1 LTVWHGTDS
10 MRQPFSR
17 GRAAGDTQSGED
29 VASST
34 AQVGE
39 KPSGFVRGLGT
50 WDATMVVAGSMIG
63 SGIFIVSAD
72 IARQVG
78 SAGWL
83 LLVWLVT
90 GVLTVTGALAYGELA
105 AMMPEAGGQYVF
117 LREAYSPFWGFLY
130 GWTLFLVIQ
139 TGTVAA
145 VAVAFA
151 RFLGV
156 LVPAISPT
164 AWLVH
169 PFNVSAGYAVS
180 LSTQQLVGILMLALL
195 SWTNSR
201 GLALGKFIQDLFTST
216 KVLTLLLLIVVGVFI
231 GANASAI
238 SANFSGAWTPHGVS
252 AITPEIPFIGATSA
266 TAGLFGLLVA
276 FSVAQVGS
284 LFSSDAWNNVTF
296 VAGEVRDPRRSVP
309 IAMAAGTGMVVVLY
323 FLANVSYLVMLP
335 LPAIQHAVD
344 DRVATAALQTIFGG
358 AGAGIMALGI
368 VISTFGCANGMILA
382 GARVY
387 WAMAHDGLFFRT
399 TGTLNRKH
407 VPGRGLAL
415 QCAWACLLIL
425 PRTRLRDAAGA
436 PLHDPATGLE
446 QYGNV
451 YSNLLDYVIFAVL
464 IFYVLTII
472 GLFVLRRTR
481 PEAPRP
487 YRAFGYPVLPA
498 LYVVAAALIALTL
511 LVYKTQTTWPGLVI
525 VLTGIP
531 VYVLWRR
538 LGSRQEAE

>member
-1 LTVWHGTDS
+1 
-10 MRQPFSR
+10 
-17 GRAAGDTQSGED
+17 

-34 AQVGE
+34 AQVE
-39 KPSGFVRGLGT
+39 KKTPGFVRGLGR
-50 WDATMVVAGSMIG
+50 WDATMGVAGSMIG

-151 RFLGV
+151 RYLGV

-164 AWLVH
+164 AWI
-169 PFNVSAGYAVS
+169 VSPIDVSHGYAVS
-180 LSTQQLVGILMLALL
+180 LSTQQLVGILMLVLL

-216 KVLTLLLLIVVGVFI
+216 KVLTLVLLIGVGIFI
-231 GANASAI
+231 GANAGAI
-238 SANFSGAWTPHGVS
+238 SANFTAPWTPQGVS
-252 AITPEIPFIGATSA
+252 AIAPEVPFVASTSA

-323 FLANVSYLVMLP
+323 FLANVSYLVILP
-335 LPAIQHAVD
+335 LSAIQHAVD

-399 TGTLNRKH
+399 TGTLNRRH
-407 VPGRGLAL
+407 VPGVGLAL

-425 PRTRLRDAAGA
+425 PRTRLRDAAGG

-481 PEAPRP
+481 PDAPRP

-498 LYVVAAALIALTL
+498 LYVVVAALIALTL

-538 LGSRQEAE
+538 FGSRPQPAS

>member
-1 LTVWHGTDS
+1 MARGPIACASISAAGGRHDIAPAGDDVAERAGVGE
-10 MRQPFSR
+10 
-17 GRAAGDTQSGED
+17 GRAT
-29 VASST
+29 
-34 AQVGE
+34 
-39 KPSGFVRGLGT
+39 GFVRGLGT

-90 GVLTVTGALAYGELA
+90 GALTVIGALAYGELA

-139 TGTVAA
+139 TGTIAA

-164 AWLVH
+164 AWIVH
-169 PFNVSAGYAVS
+169 PINVSYGYAVS
-180 LSTQQLVGILMLALL
+180 LSTQQVVGILMLALL

-201 GLALGKFIQDLFTST
+201 GLALGRFIQDLFTST
-216 KVLTLLLLIVVGVFI
+216 KVLTLVLLILVGVFI
-231 GANASAI
+231 GANAGAI
-238 SANFSGAWTPHGVS
+238 SANFAAAWTPRGVS
-252 AITPEIPFIGATSA
+252 PITPEIPFIGATSA

-276 FSVAQVGS
+276 FGVAQVGS

-296 VAGEVRDPRRSVP
+296 VAGEVKDPRRSVP
-309 IAMAAGTGMVVVLY
+309 IAMAAGTGLVVVLY
-323 FLANVSYLVMLP
+323 FLANVSYLVTLP
-335 LPAIQHAVD
+335 LSAIQHAVD
-344 DRVATAALQTIFGG
+344 DRVATAALQSIFGR

-399 TGTLNRKH
+399 TGTLNRRH
-407 VPGRGLAL
+407 VPAVGLAL
-415 QCAWACLLIL
+415 QCAWAGLLIL

-436 PLHDPATGLE
+436 PLVDPASGLE

-464 IFYVLTII
+464 IFYVLTIV

-481 PEAPRP
+481 PDAPRP

-498 LYVVAAALIALTL
+498 LYVVVAALIALTL

-531 VYVLWRR
+531 VYALWRR
-538 LGSRQEAE
+538 FGSPPAASG

>member
-1 LTVWHGTDS
+1 LH
-10 MRQPFSR
+10 P
-17 GRAAGDTQSGED
+17 GDD

-34 AQVGE
+34 GLGEE
-39 KPSGFVRGLGT
+39 KPSGFVRGLGP

-72 IARQVG
+72 ISRQVG

-139 TGTVAA
+139 TGTIAA

-151 RFLGV
+151 RYLGV

-164 AWLVH
+164 A
-169 PFNVSAGYAVS
+169 FIVSPIDISHGYALS
-180 LSTQQLVGILMLALL
+180 LSTQQLVGILMLVLL

-216 KVLTLLLLIVVGVFI
+216 KVLSLVLLIVVGVFV
-231 GANASAI
+231 GANAGAL
-238 SANFSGAWTPHGVS
+238 SANFSAPWTPREVA
-252 AITPEIPFIGATSA
+252 AIAPEIPFVPATAA
-266 TAGLFGLLVA
+266 TAGIFGLLVA
-276 FSVAQVGS
+276 FCVAQVGS
-284 LFSSDAWNNVTF
+284 LFSADAWNNITF
-296 VAGEVRDPRRSVP
+296 VAGEVKDPRRTVP
-309 IAMAAGTGMVVVLY
+309 IAMAAGTGLVIVLY
-323 FLANVSYLVMLP
+323 LLANVSYLVTLP
-335 LPAIQHAVD
+335 LSAIQHAPD

-358 AGAGIMALGI
+358 AGAGIMAIAI

-387 WAMAHDGLFFRT
+387 WAMAQDRLFFRT
-399 TGTLNRKH
+399 TRTLNRKH
-407 VPGRGLAL
+407 VPAVGLAL
-415 QCAWACLLIL
+415 QCVWASLLIL
-425 PRTRLRDAAGA
+425 PRTRLRDVAGN
-436 PLHDPATGLE
+436 PLVDPATGLE
-446 QYGNV
+446 RYGNV
-451 YSNLLDYVIFAVL
+451 YSNLLDYVVFAVL
-464 IFYVLTII
+464 IFYVLTIV

-487 YRAFGYPVLPA
+487 YRALGYPVLPA
-498 LYVVAAALIALTL
+498 LYVVAATVIALTL
-511 LVYKTQTTWPGLVI
+511 LVYKTQTTWPGLAI

-531 VYVLWRR
+531 VYFLWGR
-538 LGSRQEAE
+538 LGSSSATESS